1 METRR
6 DRWSAGPQEN
16 FPGSDYTDE
25 ERTFLTAMDRF
36 KRERRRPF
44 PTWREVLHVLHEL
57 GYRSSDSRTGSAK
70 MSLWTRIKSAMT
82 RTKSQP
88 AARFASLVAAAAQP
102 GWWRDDPTEQLR
114 NYSSWVY
121 AAVNAIA
128 QEVAKQ
134 SPNLV
139 RVRGVA
145 EHDREPLSPTH
156 PLARL
161 LAHPNPW
168 LTPWEL
174 WYLTTVY
181 LELTGNCFWYAAP
194 LVAGNARL
202 TAPGELWIVP
212 TPWVRVIP
220 DARTFVGGYEISV
233 PGAPPERFTPEE
245 IIHLKYP
252 NPLDPHRGLSP
263 LQANALTVDANTELQ
278 RSRYQ
283 AFHAGQRPGIVL
295 RTEQTL
301 SETTIRRLEE
311 KLSSR
316 FGGREN
322 WHRPLVLEQGLAASP
337 WTLSPAEMD
346 YLNSSRMTRDEIFAL
361 FRVPGPIA
369 GLVENMGLGADIW
382 FGARAMFC
390 EGTVQPKLDLIGQ
403 SLTRD
408 LARRFGDDVA
418 IEFPNCSPRNPAE
431 RRADDELD
439 ARTGLRTF
447 NEIRRGRG
455 LEPYADPRF
464 DEPIVFS
471 REPTAPLEDSG
482 RGVTGR

>member
-1 METRR
+1 
-6 DRWSAGPQEN
+6 
-16 FPGSDYTDE
+16 
-25 ERTFLTAMDRF
+25 
-36 KRERRRPF
+36 
-44 PTWREVLHVLHEL
+44 
-57 GYRSSDSRTGSAK
+57 
-70 MSLWTRIKSAMT
+70 MSLWTRIKTAM
-82 RTKSQP
+82 RGTKPAP
-88 AARFASLVAAAAQP
+88 AARFTNLLAAVAQP

-134 SPNLV
+134 KPLLY
-139 RVRGVA
+139 RERGLA
-145 EHDREPLSPTH
+145 EHDREPLPATH
-156 PLARL
+156 PLCRL

-194 LVAGNARL
+194 LVAGGARL
-202 TAPGELWIVP
+202 NVPGELWVVP
-212 TPWVRVIP
+212 TPWVRVLP
-220 DARTFVGGYEISV
+220 DARDFIGAYELSV
-233 PGAPPERFTPEE
+233 PGSPPERFRPDE

-263 LQANALTVDANTELQ
+263 LQANALTVDANTDLQ

-301 SETTIRRLEE
+301 SETTVRRLED
-311 KLSSR
+311 KLSTR

-322 WHRPLVLEQGLAASP
+322 WHRPLVLEQGLNASP

-369 GLVENMGLGADIW
+369 GLVENLGLGADIW

-403 SLTRD
+403 ALSRD
-408 LARRFGDDVA
+408 LGRRYGDDVVIA
-418 IEFPNCSPRNPAE
+418 FPDCSPRNPAE

-439 ARTGLRTF
+439 ARTGLRTY

-455 LEPYADPRF
+455 LEPYADARF
-464 DEPIVFS
+464 DEPMVEFRRDAQS
-471 REPTAPLEDSG
+471 SEWSAPLADSG
-482 RGVTGR
+482 RGETGS